1 MTHISVPRSRG
12 YDTLGHATA
21 PALSIWCAPPL
32 SPLGGGRRDR
42 LGAQPHLRAH
52 RAEARGGVGKQLVG
66 RAVLD
71 HGAVFER
78 EDPIEA
84 AEVLKPVADHEERL
98 RQAEQHAMHL
108 PIEREVHVGG
118 RLIAEQQLQRAAPAR
133 REEGAA
139 EGEQLPLALAKLRA
153 EGWMAGGRQGGVKA

>member
-1 MTHISVPRSRG
+1 M
-12 YDTLGHATA
+12 
-21 PALSIWCAPPL
+21 
-32 SPLGGGRRDR
+32 
-42 LGAQPHLRAH
+42 
-52 RAEARGGVGKQLVG
+52 G

-78 EDPIEA
+78 EDPIKA
-84 AEVLKPVADHEERL
+84 AEVLKPVADHKERL

-153 EGWMAGGRQGGVKA
+153 EGWMAGAGTGRGKA